1 MLTLETTDLKEA
13 RRSRIAQFSGRSATL
28 SLGGKSVTGL
38 VRAVREDKSSA
49 VPRWLITIV
58 ADKPKT
64 STKPNIIRAE
74 PIENR
79 ARA

>member
-1 MLTLETTDLKEA
+1 MQTLETTDLKEA
-13 RRSRIAQFSGRSATL
+13 RRCRIAQFSGRSATL

-49 VPRWLITIV
+49 VPRWLVTIV
-58 ADKPKT
+58 ADKPRT
-64 STKPNIIRAE
+64 STKPTIIR
-74 PIENR
+74 PDSIEHR